1 MKNLLQH
8 YWQSY
13 WLWVVGLYQEHSHSP
28 QIWCLSKKK
37 YHHWKKKLMASLKR
51 KRRKKRKMINERTII
66 LLLFLI
72 LLVVGLSGCNTNV
85 CPDKTTVE
93 VGVTETDSKNDKL
106 QEKKSITQ
114 TWKWGKKKCNDG

>member
-1 MKNLLQH
+1 
-8 YWQSY
+8 
-13 WLWVVGLYQEHSHSP
+13 
-28 QIWCLSKKK
+28 
-37 YHHWKKKLMASLKR
+37 
-51 KRRKKRKMINERTII
+51 MINERTII

-72 LLVVGLSGCNTNV
+72 LLGMGLAGCNTV

-114 TWKWGKKKCNDG
+114 TWKWGKSKCQER